1 MHNTFNYWIDCIKSG
16 PYACFYHSKR
26 GLCFGFLL
34 MLHASWAQALIFGK
48 EMPSTSVSTVRISI
62 QHEHFLRSIGKW
74 QYYESKCSAV
84 IVGTK
89 PLTLL
94 TAAHCLKEVKV
105 DDDSHLPSITI
116 LNAEKIGIHDPF
128 LTKAFYRPFEQ
139 VVEDVNLDIAVLVFN
154 AKLDKEIKPV
164 PIAQS
169 FPNNS
174 ILLLCGFGHG
184 YLEPELENPRCD
196 EKSILPSIEAFSFVL
211 PQQYKEKDEMLYIKS
226 AAQFGYT
233 HELSHSSQSLVAIN
247 RINSKGDYD
256 AQLSMVT
263 EGDSGGPWLIK
274 NQQFEVV
281 AISTLVERFYNK
293 NTYWGFFDRDTPL
306 SDYPYIAYG
315 LKLSGQTVKL
325 FLLFCKSSGAD
336 IEFIENRTLTN

>member
-1 MHNTFNYWIDCIKSG
+1 MLKTLKYWVDCIKSG
-16 PYACFYHSKR
+16 SYACFYHAKH
-26 GLCFGFLL
+26 GLCLGLLL

-62 QHEHFLRSIGKW
+62 QHEHYLRSIGKW

-105 DDDSHLPSITI
+105 DDNNHLPSITI
-116 LNAEKIGIHDPF
+116 LNAEKNGIHKPF
-128 LTKAFYRPFEQ
+128 ITKAFYRPFEQ
-139 VVEDVNLDIAVLVFN
+139 VVEDVSLDIAVLVFN
-154 AKLDKEIKPV
+154 AQLDKDIKPV

-169 FPNNS
+169 FANQS

-196 EKSILPSIEAFSFVL
+196 EKSILPSIDAFSFVL
-211 PQQYKEKDEMLYIKS
+211 PMQYKEKDEMLYIKS
-226 AAQFGYT
+226 EAQFGYT
-233 HELSHSSQSLVAIN
+233 HELSDSSQSLIAIN
-247 RINSKGDYD
+247 RINAAGEYD
-256 AQLSMVT
+256 AQMSMVT
-263 EGDSGGPWLIK
+263 EGDSGGPWLVRNPELKLI
-274 NQQFEVV
+274 

-293 NTYWGFFDRDTPL
+293 NAYWGFFNRDTPL

-315 LKLSGQTVKL
+315 LKLSGKAVNM
-325 FLLFCKSSGAD
+325 FLQFCKSSGAD
-336 IEFIENRTLTN
+336 IRFTQN